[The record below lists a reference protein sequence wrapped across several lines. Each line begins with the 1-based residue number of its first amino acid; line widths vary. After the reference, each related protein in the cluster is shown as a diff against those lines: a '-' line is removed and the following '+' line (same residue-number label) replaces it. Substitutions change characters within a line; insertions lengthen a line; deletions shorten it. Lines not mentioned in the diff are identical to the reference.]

1 VTTTAKTLAVLL
13 DKRDNLQAQLNATD
27 KEINFYA
34 QVYWDEKGYTV
45 KPRREALERAVR
57 EDAAKSDL
65 PPTPLET
72 CIVTGRA
79 F

>member
-1 VTTTAKTLAVLL
+1 MTTAKTLAALL

-57 EDAAKSDL
+57 EDAERERGEV
-65 PPTPLET
+65 TPLERFLD
-72 CIVTGRA
+72 TGAA